1 VASDKT
7 LPVFGSCHL
16 SRVTRHARSQQD
28 NRKTI
33 EEKKIQAARHPAMAQ
48 FESAWAELSPARFRA
63 KSGGT
68 ACTPSP

>member
-1 VASDKT
+1 VNRYIGKPIQRFNRLTIQRIHRA
-7 LPVFGSCHL
+7 
-16 SRVTRHARSQQD
+16 QQD
-28 NRKTI
+28 NWKTI
-33 EEKKIQAARHPAMAQ
+33 EEKEIQAARHPAMAQ